1 MLTVGGLVAK
11 GDFILIER
19 KVSKGTLCGNC
30 GHPLTV
36 EVYWKSGKIIK
47 RIFCE
52 KCGMEAWRE

>member
-1 MLTVGGLVAK
+1 VAK

-19 KVSKGTLCGNC
+19 KASKGTLCGNC

-52 KCGMEAWRE
+52 NCGMEAWRE